1 MPQTF
6 KDTGGAS
13 RRRYPVAFAVALA
26 LIVGLVAACQGGASD
41 VVGGGGQAGVKTSI
55 TLVAYSAPEPGW
67 SKVIPA
73 FNASEEGKGVQVI
86 TSYGASG
93 DQSRG
98 VVDGK
103 PADLVNFSVE
113 PDITRL
119 IKAGKVSKDWNTD
132 VTGGIPFGSVVTLL
146 VRAGNPKNIK
156 DWDDLLRPGVEVIT
170 PSPLSSGSA
179 KWNLLAPYAVKSEGG
194 RNTQAG
200 IDFVNKLVS
209 EHVKLRP
216 GSGREATDVF
226 VQGSGDVLISYEN
239 EAIATERQGKR
250 VQHVNPPQTFKIEN
264 PVAVVS
270 SSPHLKVATAFK
282 NFQYTAAAQ
291 KLWAQAGFRPVD
303 PAVVAEFRD
312 EFPAPVRLW
321 TITDLGGWGT
331 VDPQL
336 FDKTTGSI
344 TKIYMQ
350 ATG

>member
-1 MPQTF
+1 MVN
-6 KDTGGAS
+6 DT
-13 RRRYPVAFAVALA
+13 RRTLRWRYAVALA
-26 LIVGLVAACQGGASD
+26 LIVGVLAGCRGGPSD
-41 VVGGGGQAGVKTSI
+41 VVGGGGLAGAHTTI
-55 TLVAYSAPEPGW
+55 TLVAYSVAEPGW

-73 FNASEEGKGVQVI
+73 FNASEEGKGLQVI
-86 TSYGASG
+86 TSFGASG

-98 VVDGK
+98 VAEGK

-119 IKAGKVSKDWNTD
+119 VKSGKIAKDWDTN
-132 VTGGIPFGSVVTLL
+132 VTKGIPFGSVVTLV
-146 VRAGNPKNIK
+146 VRKGNPKNIK
-156 DWDDLLRPGVEVIT
+156 DWDDLLRPGIEVVT

-194 RNTQAG
+194 HNSQAG
-200 IDFVNKLVS
+200 IDFVSRLVR

-239 EAIATERQGKR
+239 EAIAAERAGKP
-250 VQHVNPPQTFKIEN
+250 VQHITPPQTFKIEN
-264 PVAVVS
+264 PLAVVNTS
-270 SSPHLKVATAFK
+270 AHLAAAVSFR

-291 KLWAQAGFRPVD
+291 KVWAQAGFRPVD
-303 PAVVAEFRD
+303 PAVAGEFR
-312 EFPAPVRLW
+312 EQFPVPSKLW
-321 TITDLGGWGT
+321 TIADLGGWAT

-336 FDKTTGSI
+336 FDKSAGSI
-344 TKIYMQ
+344 TKIYTQ

>member
-1 MPQTF
+1 MLN
-6 KDTGGAS
+6 DTGGAS
-13 RRRYPVAFAVALA
+13 RWRRIVTLA
-26 LIVGLVAACQGGASD
+26 LIVGVVAACQGGASD
-41 VVGGGGQAGVKTSI
+41 VVGGGGLTNAHTSI

-73 FNASEEGKGVQVI
+73 FNASEDGKSVQVI

-119 IKAGKVSKDWNTD
+119 VKAGKVSKDWNTD
-132 VTGGIPFGSVVTLL
+132 ATKGIPFGSVVTLV
-146 VRAGNPKNIK
+146 VRAGNPKNIR
-156 DWDDLLRPGVEVIT
+156 DWDDLLRPGVGVVT

-179 KWNLLAPYAVKSEGG
+179 KWNLLAPYAAKSEGG
-194 RNTQAG
+194 RNNQAG
-200 IDFVNKLVS
+200 IDYVRKLVS

-239 EAIATERQGKR
+239 EAIATERAGKR
-250 VQHVNPPQTFKIEN
+250 VEHVTPPQTFKIEN
-264 PVAVVS
+264 PLAVVTT
-270 SSPHLKVATAFK
+270 SPHLDAAIAFK

-303 PAVVAEFRD
+303 PAVAADVRD
-312 EFPAPVRLW
+312 QFPVPVKLW
-321 TITDLGGWGT
+321 TIADLGGWGT

-336 FDKTTGSI
+336 FDKNTGSI

>member
-1 MPQTF
+1 MPN
-6 KDTGGAS
+6 DITGAP
-13 RRRYPVAFAVALA
+13 RWRPVVTLA
-26 LIVGLVAACQGGASD
+26 LIVAVVAGCGGGASD
-41 VVGGGGQAGVKTSI
+41 VVGGGGPANAHTSL

-73 FNASEEGKGVQVI
+73 FNAADEGKAVQVV

-98 VVDGK
+98 VLDGK
-103 PADLVNFSVE
+103 PADVVNFSVE

-119 IKAGKVSKDWNTD
+119 VKAGKVSKEWNADATK
-132 VTGGIPFGSVVTLL
+132 GIPFGSVVAL
-146 VRAGNPKNIK
+146 VVRKGNPKNIK
-156 DWDDLLRPGVEVIT
+156 DWDDLVRPGVEVIT

-179 KWNLLAPYAVKSEGG
+179 KWNLLAPYAVESRGG
-194 RNTQAG
+194 QDGQAG
-200 IDFVNKLVS
+200 IDFVGKLVS

-239 EAIATERQGKR
+239 EAIATERAGKP
-250 VQHVNPPQTFKIEN
+250 VEHVIPQQTFKIEN

-270 SSPHLKVATAFK
+270 TSTHLGAATAFK

-303 PAVVAEFRD
+303 PAVAAEFRD
-312 EFPAPVRLW
+312 QYPVPAKLW
-321 TITDLGGWGT
+321 TVADLGGWNAI
-331 VDPQL
+331 DPQL
-336 FDKTTGSI
+336 FDKSTGSI

>member
-1 MPQTF
+1 MSPPRSTPRWRQVAVLPLIAGF
-6 KDTGGAS
+6 IGAS
-13 RRRYPVAFAVALA
+13 T
-26 LIVGLVAACQGGASD
+26 AACSGGPSD
-41 VVGGGGQAGVKTSI
+41 VVGSGGAANAHTSI

-73 FNASEEGKGVQVI
+73 FAASAEGKGIQVI

-98 VVDGK
+98 VADGK
-103 PADLVNFSVE
+103 PADLVNFSVG

-119 IKAGKVSKDWNTD
+119 VKSGKVSKDWDTD
-132 VTGGIPFGSVVTLL
+132 ATKGIPFGSVVTMV
-146 VRAGNPKNIK
+146 VRKGNPKNIR
-156 DWDDLLRPGVEVIT
+156 DWDDLLRAGVEVIT

-194 RNTQAG
+194 RNVQAG
-200 IDFVNKLVS
+200 IDFVNRLVR

-216 GSGREATDVF
+216 ASAREATDVF

-239 EAIATERQGKR
+239 EAIATERAGKQ
-250 VQHVNPPQTFKIEN
+250 VEHITPPQTFKIEN
-264 PVAVVS
+264 PLAVINTSGHLAVAV
-270 SSPHLKVATAFK
+270 AFK
-282 NFQYTAAAQ
+282 NFQYTAQAQ
-291 KLWAQAGFRPVD
+291 RLWAQAGFRAVD
-303 PAVVAEFRD
+303 PAIAAQFRD
-312 EFPAPVRLW
+312 QFPVPLKLW
-321 TITDLGGWGT
+321 TITDLGGWAT

-344 TKIYMQ
+344 TKIYTQ

>member
-1 MPQTF
+1 MLN
-6 KDTGGAS
+6 DIGGAS
-13 RRRYPVAFAVALA
+13 RWRPVRYGRYAVVVA
-26 LIVGLVAACQGGASD
+26 LIVGVVAACQGGASD
-41 VVGGGGQAGVKTSI
+41 VVGGGGLTNAHMSI

-73 FNASEEGKGVQVI
+73 FNGSDEGKGVQVI

-119 IKAGKVSKDWNTD
+119 VKAGKVSKDWNTD
-132 VTGGIPFGSVVTLL
+132 ATKGIPFGSVVTFV
-146 VRAGNPKNIK
+146 VRKGNPKNIK

-179 KWNLLAPYAVKSEGG
+179 KWNLLAPYAAKSDGG
-194 RNTQAG
+194 SNNQAG
-200 IDFVNKLVS
+200 IDFIGKLVR

-239 EAIATERQGKR
+239 EAIVAERAGKP
-250 VQHVNPPQTFKIEN
+250 VEHVIPSQTFKIEN
-264 PVAVVS
+264 PVAVVTT
-270 SSPHLKVATAFK
+270 SPHLNAATAFK
-282 NFQYTAAAQ
+282 NFQYTA
-291 KLWAQAGFRPVD
+291 
-303 PAVVAEFRD
+303 
-312 EFPAPVRLW
+312 
-321 TITDLGGWGT
+321 
-331 VDPQL
+331 
-336 FDKTTGSI
+336 
-344 TKIYMQ
+344 
-350 ATG
+350 

>member
-1 MPQTF
+1 MHREN
-6 KDTGGAS
+6 DSAS
-13 RRRYPVAFAVALA
+13 RWRPLVALA
-26 LIVGLVAACQGGASD
+26 MACAVVAACSPGPSD
-41 VVGGGGQAGVKTSI
+41 VVGGGGLANARATI
-55 TLVAYSAPEPGW
+55 TLVAYSVPEPGW

-73 FNASEEGKGVQVI
+73 FNASDAGNGIQVI

-98 VVDGK
+98 VAEGK

-119 IKAGKVSKDWNTD
+119 VKAGKVSKDWNTD
-132 VTGGIPFGSVVTLL
+132 ATKGIPFGSVVSL
-146 VRAGNPKNIK
+146 VVRKGNPKNIK

-179 KWNLLAPYAVKSEGG
+179 KWNLLAPYAAKSDGG
-194 RNTQAG
+194 RNGQAG
-200 IDFVNKLVS
+200 IDFIGKLVRD
-209 EHVKLRP
+209 HVKLRP

-239 EAIATERQGKR
+239 EAIAAERAGKP
-250 VQHVNPPQTFKIEN
+250 VEHVIPTQTFKIDN
-264 PVAVVS
+264 PVAVVTT
-270 SSPHLKVATAFK
+270 SPHLDAATAFK

-291 KLWAQAGFRPVD
+291 KVWGQAGFRPVD
-303 PAVVAEFRD
+303 PAVAAEFRNQ
-312 EFPAPVRLW
+312 FPQPAKLW
-321 TITDLGGWGT
+321 TIADLGGWAT

-336 FDKTTGSI
+336 FDKSNGSI
-344 TKIYMQ
+344 TKIYTK

>member
-1 MPQTF
+1 MLN
-6 KDTGGAS
+6 DIAGAL
-13 RRRYPVAFAVALA
+13 RWRPVVTLA
-26 LIVGLVAACQGGASD
+26 LIVAFIAGCSGGASD
-41 VVGGGGQAGVKTSI
+41 VVGGGGPANAHTSI
-55 TLVAYSAPEPGW
+55 TLVAYSVPEPGW

-73 FNASEEGKGVQVI
+73 FNAAEEGKGVQVI

-103 PADLVNFSVE
+103 PADVVNFSVE

-119 IKAGKVSKDWNTD
+119 VKAGKVSKEWNTD
-132 VTGGIPFGSVVTLL
+132 ATKGIPFGSVVTLV
-146 VRAGNPKNIK
+146 VRKGNPKNIR
-156 DWDDLLRPGVEVIT
+156 DWDDLVRPGVEVIT

-194 RNTQAG
+194 SNAQAG
-200 IDFVNKLVS
+200 VEFISKLVH
-209 EHVKLRP
+209 EHIKLRP

-239 EAIATERQGKR
+239 EAIATERAGKP
-250 VQHVNPPQTFKIEN
+250 VEHIIPPQTFKIEN

-270 SSPHLKVATAFK
+270 TSPHLDAAVAFK

-291 KLWAQAGFRPVD
+291 KVWAQAGFRPVD
-303 PAVVAEFRD
+303 PAVAADFRGQ
-312 EFPAPVRLW
+312 FPAPAKLW
-321 TITDLGGWGT
+321 TIADLGGWAA

-336 FDKTTGSI
+336 FDKSTGSI
-344 TKIYMQ
+344 TKVYTQ

>member
-1 MPQTF
+1 MHN
-6 KDTGGAS
+6 DNDSAS
-13 RRRYPVAFAVALA
+13 RWRPLVALA
-26 LIVGLVAACQGGASD
+26 LIVGVVAACSPGPSD
-41 VVGGGGQAGVKTSI
+41 VVGGGGLANAHTTI
-55 TLVAYSAPEPGW
+55 TLVAYSVPEPGW

-73 FNASEEGKGVQVI
+73 FNASDVGRGIQVV

-103 PADLVNFSVE
+103 PADVVNFSVE

-119 IKAGKVSKDWNTD
+119 VKAGKVSKDWNADATK
-132 VTGGIPFGSVVTLL
+132 GIPFGSVVSL
-146 VRAGNPKNIK
+146 VVRKGNPKNIK
-156 DWDDLLRPGVEVIT
+156 DWDDLLRPDVEVIT

-179 KWNLLAPYAVKSEGG
+179 KWNLLAPYAAKSDGG
-194 RNTQAG
+194 SNNQAG
-200 IDFVNKLVS
+200 IDFISKLVR

-239 EAIATERQGKR
+239 EAIVAERAGKP
-250 VQHVNPPQTFKIEN
+250 VEHVIPTQTFKIDN
-264 PVAVVS
+264 PVAVVTA
-270 SSPHLKVATAFK
+270 SPHLDAATAFK

-291 KLWAQAGFRPVD
+291 KVWAQAGFRAVD
-303 PAVVAEFRD
+303 PSVAAEFRNQYPQ
-312 EFPAPVRLW
+312 PAKLW
-321 TITDLGGWGT
+321 TIADLGGWAT

-336 FDKTTGSI
+336 FDKTNGSI
-344 TKIYMQ
+344 TKIYTK

>member
-1 MPQTF
+1 MF
-6 KDTGGAS
+6 NDMAS
-13 RRRYPVAFAVALA
+13 VLRWRRVGSGRHVGVLA
-26 LIVGLVAACQGGASD
+26 LVVGVVAACQGGPSD
-41 VVGGGGQAGVKTSI
+41 VVGGGGLTNAHLSI

-103 PADLVNFSVE
+103 PADVVNFSVE
-113 PDITRL
+113 PDVTRL
-119 IKAGKVSKDWNTD
+119 VKAGKVSKEWNADATK
-132 VTGGIPFGSVVTLL
+132 GIPFGSVVTLV
-146 VRAGNPKNIK
+146 VRKGNPKHITS
-156 DWDDLLRPGVEVIT
+156 WDDLLRPDVQVIT

-194 RNTQAG
+194 RDSQAG
-200 IDFVNKLVS
+200 IEYVRKLVS

-239 EAIATERQGKR
+239 EAIATERQGKP
-250 VQHVNPPQTFKIEN
+250 VEHVTPSQTFKIEN
-264 PVAVVS
+264 PVAVVTTS
-270 SSPHLKVATAFK
+270 AHLEAATAFK

-303 PAVVAEFRD
+303 PAVAADFRD
-312 EFPAPVRLW
+312 QFPIPLKLW
-321 TITDLGGWGT
+321 TIADLGGWST

-336 FDKTTGSI
+336 FDKNGGSI
-344 TKIYMQ
+344 TKIYTQ